1 MSELRTRMGEILAAL
16 AASDASCKRF
26 GAAQHRYEQMPPLTD
41 TELTQFEERVGG
53 PLPDACSD
61 YLDHVTRFSAG
72 GVGPY
77 YGLLPAQ
84 RAAAYVQKRGEI
96 GRALPIAH
104 LGCGYFAMM
113 PIGGPAAGQIWLDAV
128 PIDMQQM
135 IAPSFAAF
143 FLDWIDRVAN
153 NQWLEGYVPIG
164 RCALQAALTG
174 YLHMCEEGLGLGA
187 GQLAG
192 AQLRDA
198 LSGLSTGAIQIAA
211 EGPLFRD
218 GDTVDPCIH
227 CARMLVN
234 LVADGLAPDVVAPG
248 IPPLPA
254 RSLVVRPVD

>member
-1 MSELRTRMGEILAAL
+1 MSELHTRMREILAAL

-26 GAAQHRYEQMPPLTD
+26 GAAQHRYERLPPLTD
-41 TELTQFEERVGG
+41 IEVTQFEERIGG
-53 PLPDACSD
+53 VLPDACAD

-84 RAAAYVQKRGEI
+84 RAAAFVQTRSKPAH
-96 GRALPIAH
+96 RALPIAH

-113 PIGGPAAGQIWLDAV
+113 PLEGPAAGQIWLDAV
-128 PIDMQQM
+128 PINEQQL
-135 IAPSFAAF
+135 IATSFTAF

-153 NQWLEGYVPIG
+153 NQWLEGHVPIG
-164 RCALQAALTG
+164 RCALQAALTA
-174 YLHMCEEGLGLGA
+174 YLHVCEQGLGLQS

-192 AQLRDA
+192 AQLREA
-198 LSGLSTGAIQIAA
+198 LAGLSTGSIQIAA
-211 EGPLFRD
+211 EGALFKE

-234 LVADGLAPDVVAPG
+234 LVEDGLAPDVVAPG
-248 IPPLPA
+248 VPPLPA
-254 RSLVVRPVD
+254 R

>member
-1 MSELRTRMGEILAAL
+1 MSELHTRMREILAAL

-26 GAAQHRYEQMPPLTD
+26 GAARHRYERLPPLTD
-41 TELTQFEERVGG
+41 IELTQFEERLGS
-53 PLPDACSD
+53 PLPDACTD

-84 RAAAYVQKRGEI
+84 RAAAYVQKRGSI

-113 PIGGPAAGQIWLDAV
+113 PLDGPAAGQIWLDAV
-128 PIDMQQM
+128 PIDMQQL
-135 IAPSFAAF
+135 IAPSFTAF
-143 FLDWIDRVAN
+143 YLDWIDRVAN
-153 NQWLEGYVPIG
+153 NQWLEGHVPIG

-174 YLHMCEEGLGLGA
+174 YLHVCEQGLGLQP

-192 AQLRDA
+192 AALRDA
-198 LSGLSTGAIQIAA
+198 LAGLSTGSIQIAA
-211 EGPLFRD
+211 EGPLFNE

-234 LVADGLAPDVVAPG
+234 LGEDGLAPDVVAPG
-248 IPPLPA
+248 VPPLPA
-254 RSLVVRPVD
+254 R